1 MLEYTSKNMADGL
14 RTEDV
19 SRIAYQLLSAV
30 DHCDKHNILHRDIKV
45 RGRGNAIHNLLFA
58 YHHILK

>member
-1 MLEYTSKNMADGL
+1 MLEYTSKNMATGL

-30 DHCDKHNILHRDIKV
+30 DHCDKHNILHRDIKPENV
-45 RGRGNAIHNLLFA
+45 RR
-58 YHHILK
+58 KDVC